1 MDSREKISVGVITYH
16 RAVNYGAFLQAY
28 GLVMRLNQE
37 PDLNAEIID
46 FNMQVEVDEYGKK
59 YRRIKKNIRHPFI
72 SRYKRKLVRVFADSV
87 SRMPLSSQHICSN
100 ETENFI
106 DYAKDR
112 YDLII
117 CGSDELWK
125 YNGMRGF
132 PTPYWLP
139 GDLGSVKASYAVSS
153 NCDPE
158 KVPEETKSK
167 MGELLSSFSLI
178 SVRDRM
184 TLALVSR
191 VTSSK
196 VLLSPDPS
204 FIYHYHVDAARGRDF
219 LQKAV
224 DRKNRKKILLLAI
237 AEHRVESVI
246 ATTVAKALGDEY
258 ALVSVFSPHVGYRN
272 VIVNPFEWIN
282 LIAAADI
289 VCTTL
294 FHGVCF
300 SIINEKPFVAFVPDY
315 KENKI
320 KDVAEAAG
328 FSDRVISSRDFDN
341 VQLIREKAEKIL
353 RESSKSNYPER
364 AKAQFEDY
372 MERLRKVIRIK
383 GE

>member
-1 MDSREKISVGVITYH
+1 MESKRKIRVGILTYH

-46 FNMQVEVDEYGKK
+46 FNMQIEVDDYINR
-59 YRRIKKNIRHPFI
+59 YRKIKKNIRHPFI
-72 SRYKRKLVRVFADSV
+72 SRYKRKLVRVFSESV
-87 SRMPLSSQHICSN
+87 SRMPLSSRHICSN
-100 ETENFI
+100 ETEEFI
-106 DYAKDR
+106 RNVKDQ

-132 PTPYWLP
+132 PNSYWLP
-139 GDLGSVKASYAVSS
+139 GDLGGVKASYAVSS

-191 VTSSK
+191 VTSLK

-204 FIYHYHVDAARGRDF
+204 FIYHYQVDAARGRDF
-219 LQKAV
+219 LQKTV
-224 DRKNRKKILLLAI
+224 GRKKRKKILLLAI
-237 AEHRVESVI
+237 NEFRSESVI
-246 ATTVAKALGDEY
+246 AQTVAKALHEEY
-258 ALVSVFSPHVGYRN
+258 ALVSVFSPHMGYRN
-272 VIVNPFEWIN
+272 MTVNPFEWIN

-300 SIINEKPFVAFVPDY
+300 SIINEKPFMAFVPDY

-320 KDVAEAAG
+320 MDVVEAAG

-341 VQLIREKAEKIL
+341 VQLIREKAEKVV
-353 RESSKSNYPER
+353 RESSKSSYPER
-364 AKAQFEDY
+364 AKAQFADY
-372 MERLRKVIRIK
+372 LEQLRKAIRIK